1 MLLGSGKQVS
11 DSESKTVRLRVN
23 RKSFPKAELRHPA
36 LPRAGGVSI
45 AAGES
50 AGDRILLTLLALG
63 LMLLAFFVVLTT
75 AGTLDQRR
83 IRDVAKSVQM
93 SFERPDQATDTS
105 PVPGEGAA
113 AQRAGVASLR
123 AAVANIF
130 ADVINSDQTIAT
142 DTASRPSADRVE
154 VDVPLALF
162 FDGQGA
168 LNPLPLLD
176 RIVAVMSSA
185 PPEYRMELFARAS
198 VARGNMVHVQTQLAQ
213 LADGLVQRGLGPTM
227 LSVGAHQ
234 TGEIGPGR
242 ADTLRFS
249 FLILERVD
257 DSAAARM
264 MEAR

>member
-1 MLLGSGKQVS
+1 
-11 DSESKTVRLRVN
+11 VN
-23 RKSFPKAELRHPA
+23 RTSFPKAELRHPA
-36 LPRAGGVSI
+36 LPRAGGVSVV
-45 AAGES
+45 AAES

-75 AGTLDQRR
+75 AGKLDERR

-93 SFERPDQATDTS
+93 SFERASENTGTS
-105 PVPGEGAA
+105 RVPSEGAA
-113 AQRAGVASLR
+113 SQRAGVAALR

-142 DTASRPSADRVE
+142 DTTSRPNADRVE

-176 RIVAVMSSA
+176 RIVAVMGVA
-185 PPEYRMELFARAS
+185 PPGYRMELFARAT
-198 VARGNMVHVQTQLAQ
+198 VARGEMAHVQTQLAQ

-227 LSVGAHQ
+227 LSVGAQ
-234 TGEIGPGR
+234 QAGEIGPGYIG
-242 ADTLRFS
+242 TLRFS
-249 FLILERVD
+249 FLMLESGD
-257 DSAAARM
+257 ESATARM
-264 MEAR
+264 MGVP